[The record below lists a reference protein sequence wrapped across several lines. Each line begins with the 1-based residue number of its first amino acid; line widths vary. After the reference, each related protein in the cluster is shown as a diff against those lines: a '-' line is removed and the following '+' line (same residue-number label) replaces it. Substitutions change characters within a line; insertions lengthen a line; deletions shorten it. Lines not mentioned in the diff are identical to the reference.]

1 MPKVRVPFR
10 KKKGSAEPGA
20 PEPGKKLTR
29 KEKEKAEKE
38 MRKRMP
44 PLSQVGRN
52 GVFEIIGD
60 LGFTWAA
67 GNVPGGPFVPMSIVA
82 RGHNLYIFDGG
93 ESGARP
99 TVKPKTFFNIKRAE
113 VTAIG
118 LLPLPP
124 PLPPHTNVFKL
135 EFQKKQWGHR
145 AFFFKA
151 SRRTRHPAPRRK

>member
-99 TVKPKTFFNIKRAE
+99 TVKPKNRPTLA
-113 VTAIG
+113 
-118 LLPLPP
+118 PYPP
-124 PLPPHTNVFKL
+124 
-135 EFQKKQWGHR
+135 
-145 AFFFKA
+145 
-151 SRRTRHPAPRRK
+151 